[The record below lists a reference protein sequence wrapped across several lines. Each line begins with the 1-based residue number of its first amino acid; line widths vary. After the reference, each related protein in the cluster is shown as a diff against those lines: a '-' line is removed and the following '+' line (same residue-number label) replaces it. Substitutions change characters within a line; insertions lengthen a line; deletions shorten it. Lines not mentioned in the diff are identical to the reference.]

1 MDKNKII
8 RKLNRNVM
16 LGTDK
21 NTKAMGLAACQAHC
35 IRYHV
40 NSKVF
45 C

>member
-21 NTKAMGLAACQAHC
+21 NTKPIASGTM
-35 IRYHV
+35 
-40 NSKVF
+40 
-45 C
+45 